1 MYIGGQ
7 GDYMVGDVGS
17 LKSFFKKVVKTASKL
32 SPSYQVAKALKIDKF
47 SPSQLLVSKF
57 IAPKTVS
64 SPKTPPSAPVEVPAA
79 VPIAAN
85 TPEIPVIPTN
95 YSQQPMMF
103 GSGGGGGSPAPLPA
117 EGAPVEETDY
127 TPWII
132 GAAAVGLGAF
142 LLMRKKGR

>member
-1 MYIGGQ
+1 MYMGNH

-17 LKSFFKKVVKTASKL
+17 LKSFFKKVVKVATKL
-32 SPSYQVAKALKIDKF
+32 SPSHAVAKALKIDKF
-47 SPSQLLVSKF
+47 SPSHILVNKLT
-57 IAPKTVS
+57 ATPAKS

-85 TPEIPVIPTN
+85 TPDIPVIPTN

-103 GSGGGGGSPAPLPA
+103 GSGGGGGSSPAPLPA

-132 GAAAVGLGAF
+132 GAAAVGLVAF
-142 LLMRKKGR
+142 LALKKKR